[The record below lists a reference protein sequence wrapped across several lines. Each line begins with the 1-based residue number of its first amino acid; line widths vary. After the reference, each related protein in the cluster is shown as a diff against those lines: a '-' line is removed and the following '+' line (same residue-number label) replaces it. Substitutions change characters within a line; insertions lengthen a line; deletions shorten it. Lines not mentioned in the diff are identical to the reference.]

1 MGRLFWKIFLWFWIT
16 LILIGGA
23 VSWGTAIYIQNS
35 DAFQQRDF
43 FSRYVNNR
51 VESLR
56 QILYYGG
63 EEAATEFLENK
74 KIKSRNLRLYV
85 VNEDNQDILGRTFS
99 ETSPGFREHP
109 PVEAEDGSSFRIFTA
124 QRSRANR
131 SALTMMLRPFR
142 RSPSIYFVWFGIA
155 LLMSGLVCFGLARY
169 MSKPIRTLQSAA
181 KNFSEGKL
189 DTRVGKLIGNRRD
202 EIADL
207 GQDFDRMA
215 ARLQSL
221 INNQKQ
227 LLSDISHELRSPLAR
242 LHLAVGLARKKTGTE
257 VEAEMKRIEQETNR
271 LDDLVGQSLTLS
283 RLDAGAVYPKDDF
296 IDIAE
301 LLEDIIK
308 DCDFEAHEQNKK
320 VTFEHQQ
327 SWTVNANVELLRR
340 ALENIIRNAI
350 HYTKTDTSVNVTL
363 DALANKKPGAD
374 SIDGFKVSICDQ
386 GEGVP
391 AENLQSLFEP
401 FVRVSE
407 ARDRDSGGYG
417 LGLAIAKRA
426 IEFHQ
431 GTISASNRKQGGLCI
446 DVVLPVIA
454 SKV

>member
-43 FSRYVNNR
+43 FSRYVTNR

-56 QILYYGG
+56 KILYYGG
-63 EEAATEFLENK
+63 EEAASEFLENK
-74 KIKSRNLRLYV
+74 KVKSRNLRLYV
-85 VNEDNQDILGRTFS
+85 VTEDNQDILGRTFS
-99 ETSPGFREHP
+99 ETSPGFREHL
-109 PVEAEDGSSFRIFTA
+109 PVEAEDGNTYRIYTA
-124 QRSRANR
+124 QRIRANR
-131 SALTMMLRPFR
+131 STLSMMLRPFR
-142 RSPSIYFVWFGIA
+142 RSPAIYFVWFGIA
-155 LLMSGLVCFGLARY
+155 LFMSGLVCFGLARY

-181 KNFSEGKL
+181 NNLSEGKL

-221 INNQKQ
+221 INNQRQ

-242 LHLAVGLARKKTGTE
+242 LHLALGLARKKTGTD
-257 VEAEMKRIEQETNR
+257 VEAEMQRIEQETNR

-283 RLDAGAVYPKDDF
+283 RLDAGAAYPKDDF

-308 DCDFEAHEQNKK
+308 DCDFEANEQNKK
-320 VTFEHQQ
+320 VVFAHQQ
-327 SWTVNANVELLRR
+327 SWTINANVELLRR

-350 HYTKTDTSVNVTL
+350 RYTETGTSVDVTL
-363 DALANKKPGAD
+363 EAVDAKSFG
-374 SIDGFKVSICDQ
+374 VSICDQ
-386 GEGVP
+386 GKGVP
-391 AENLQSLFEP
+391 EENLESLFEP

-407 ARDRDSGGYG
+407 ARDRESGGYG

-431 GTISASNRKQGGLCI
+431 GSINASNRQQGGLCI
-446 DVVLPVIA
+446 DVILPVNK
-454 SKV
+454 SDL